1 MGPPPILRGMAA
13 RVALLDL
20 YDTLVWS
27 EWSGLRDL
35 LSQRLEV
42 EPRVLLRAFARTRD
56 DRSVGAFAD
65 AEADMTAVLRELEIS
80 DPATIADVVALERGF
95 FATPRVHLHE
105 DSLPVLREL
114 RARGVRTALVS
125 NCSHSTRPEVERL
138 GLDREMDA
146 IVLSFEVRAR
156 KPEPAIYLAALER
169 LGGVEPAEAVFVDD
183 QVEYC
188 SGAKA
193 VGIDA
198 RLIVRDG
205 FEPPEGYAPDPDGH
219 REIGDLR
226 ALLEELSD

>member
-1 MGPPPILRGMAA
+1 MAA

-35 LSQRLEV
+35 MSERLGV
-42 EPRVLLRAFARTRD
+42 EPRELVRAFIRTRD

-65 AEADMTAVLRELEIS
+65 AEADMTAVLHELGVD
-80 DPATIADVVALERGF
+80 DPATIADVVQLERDF
-95 FATPRVHLHE
+95 FATPRVHLH
-105 DSLPVLREL
+105 DDALPVLREL
-114 RARGVRTALVS
+114 RGRGVRTGLVS

-146 IVLSFEVRAR
+146 IVLSFEVGAR
-156 KPEPAIYLAALER
+156 KPQPAIYLAALAR
-169 LGGVEPAEAVFVDD
+169 LGGVDPADAVFVDD
-183 QVEYC
+183 QAEYC
-188 SGAKA
+188 TGAAA
-193 VGIDA
+193 VGIEA
-198 RLIVRDG
+198 RLIVRDA

-226 ALLEELSD
+226 ALLEELTG

>member
-1 MGPPPILRGMAA
+1 MTS

-27 EWSGLRDL
+27 EWSGLRDRICE
-35 LSQRLEV
+35 RLKV
-42 EPRVLLRAFARTRD
+42 EPHELIRAFSRTRD
-56 DRSVGAFAD
+56 DRAVGAYAD
-65 AEADMTAVLRELEIS
+65 AAEDMTAVMHALGIE
-80 DPATIADVVALERGF
+80 DPATIEDVVKLEREF
-95 FATPRVHLHE
+95 FSTPRVHLHE

-114 RARGVRTALVS
+114 RARGARTALVS

-156 KPEPAIYLAALER
+156 KPQPAIYLAALQQ
-169 LGGVEPAEAVFVDD
+169 LGGVDPSDAVFVDD

-188 SGAKA
+188 GGAQA
-193 VGIDA
+193 VGIDT

-219 REIGDLR
+219 REIGDLG
-226 ALLEELSD
+226 ALLEDLTR